1 MLLAE
6 PGTDAQIKNFC
17 SVAYHVTFPI
27 FSKVDV
33 NGPNAHPVYQFL
45 RRELPESE
53 GGGGGK
59 GAGRELIWNFQVGCA
74 PLPDLS
80 LTFNAT
86 PEAGHVNHYA
96 KTKFRSSTCMMA
108 WI

>member
-6 PGTDAQIKNFC
+6 SGTEAQIKNFC
-17 SVAYHVTFPI
+17 STSYHVTFPM

-33 NGPNAHPVYQFL
+33 NGPNTHPVYQFL

-59 GAGRELIWNFQVGCA
+59 SAGRELIWNFQVGGA
-74 PLPDLS
+74 MLPDPS
-80 LTFNAT
+80 LTSNAT
-86 PEAGHVNHYA
+86 PY
-96 KTKFRSSTCMMA
+96 TLR
-108 WI
+108 